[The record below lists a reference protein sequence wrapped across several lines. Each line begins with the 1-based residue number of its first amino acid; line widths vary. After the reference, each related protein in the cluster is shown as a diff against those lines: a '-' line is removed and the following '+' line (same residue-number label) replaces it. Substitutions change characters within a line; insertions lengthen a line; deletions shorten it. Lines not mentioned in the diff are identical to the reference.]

1 LDVFDVVKLRK
12 SVRAYDSKPVPNDIL
27 CKILET
33 AQLAP
38 SASNRQPWHFIVVT
52 DKTKREKLSKSVY
65 AKFFAEAPVVIVGCG
80 DEEASPKWYRVD
92 VTIALEHIVL
102 AATSEG
108 LGTCWVGS
116 FDESLL
122 RELLKIPENYKVVA
136 LLAVGYPKEK
146 LDLKKKTEPSVHN
159 RKKLEQIA
167 SYEEFGKPITA

>member
-1 LDVFDVVKLRK
+1 MDVFDAIRLRK
-12 SVRAYDSKPVPNDIL
+12 SVRAYDSKPVSNDVL

-38 SASNRQPWHFIVVT
+38 SAGNRQPWHFIAVT
-52 DKTKREKLSKSVY
+52 DKAKREKFSKSAY

-116 FDESLL
+116 FDENMLK
-122 RELLKIPENYKVVA
+122 EQLKIPEKYKVVA
-136 LLAVGYPKEK
+136 LLAVGYPQEK
-146 LDLKKKTEPSVHN
+146 LDLKKTASSVHN